1 MKNQNFSYSSE
12 RYPRVSIEMWCDCF
26 SWNIFLTCQKSK
38 IELSWT
44 CVQTGTHNVADGT
57 KKIKR
62 YCGCIGASPLQV
74 WLLFIAYDWIVRYLL
89 FIRQPFNSSI
99 CRVIFGPAIFYS
111 SRSDS
116 LKFSVS
122 LSTWRAAEVFS
133 HSLISNKN
141 CLLWTSYW
149 ISRFSFWQ
157 CVTKSNQLTITWHIE
172 MKSTLAAIFIFR
184 REQIKRFSL
193 YKQGTDARRL
203 HYFYGLLSKNKG

>member
-1 MKNQNFSYSSE
+1 MQFHCQFDFFSL
-12 RYPRVSIEMWCDCF
+12 PV
-26 SWNIFLTCQKSK
+26 
-38 IELSWT
+38 IELCDIFSL
-44 CVQTGTHNVADGT
+44 D
-57 KKIKR
+57 
-62 YCGCIGASPLQV
+62 SPAKQQV
-74 WLLFIAYDWIVRYLL
+74 HFVT
-89 FIRQPFNSSI
+89 QPFNLSSF
-99 CRVIFGPAIFYS
+99 RAIFGPAIFYG

-172 MKSTLAAIFIFR
+172 MKSTSAAIFCAFLFTR
-184 REQIKRFSL
+184 K
-193 YKQGTDARRL
+193 
-203 HYFYGLLSKNKG
+203 GLTLEGFTTFMDCCLRTRASNVVRNEVDYLGGIDWMAAEEDILCRTPLIAVVIV